1 MMNKKR
7 KYVAPRMKVVAVA
20 HRARLLSDSDPET
33 FEVII
38 VPRP

>member
-20 HRARLLSDSDPET
+20 HRVRLLGDSAPET
-33 FEVII
+33 LDVII